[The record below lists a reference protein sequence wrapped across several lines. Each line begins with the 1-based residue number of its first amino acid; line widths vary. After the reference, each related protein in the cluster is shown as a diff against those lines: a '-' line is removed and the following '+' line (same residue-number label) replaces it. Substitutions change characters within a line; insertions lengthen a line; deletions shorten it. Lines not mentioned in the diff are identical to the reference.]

1 MTLIIGTD
9 EAGYGPNLGPL
20 VVAATAWRVEATPA
34 NAAVYL
40 ETAVAAAQRDTE
52 ALWPEKIRQRG
63 NRRASGRT
71 VPLWADSKHIYRAG
85 AGFCALEQ
93 GVLVALSL
101 VNDPDADTFAH
112 AWHAGHAGPVIR
124 SPVNQTNTVP
134 RQWPSL
140 EAALGQ
146 IGPEIADWRTSD
158 VASESGGHPSTT
170 QWALLPT
177 LCLPH
182 QADADACCARAAG
195 MRMILD
201 ALGVSL
207 VAVACRAIYPAQ
219 FNALLCQGLNKSD
232 ILSRT
237 TLALAASLR
246 TKANAEPALIW
257 CDRHGGRKHYSA
269 LVAQHF
275 GATLVQT
282 LAETPARSAYRVP
295 AQAKADLTE
304 AQADLT
310 QAKADLNQAQAANL
324 DIEFNVGGES
334 QVPVA
339 VASMTAKYVRELAM
353 HAFNAFWSSRSPGL
367 NPTAGYPVDALR
379 WRCEAR
385 DAIAE
390 AGVHDKDLWRSV

>member
-20 VVAATAWRVEATPA
+20 VVAATAWRVKATPA

-112 AWHAGHAGPVIR
+112 ARHAGHAGPVIG

-207 VAVACRAIYPAQ
+207 VAVACRAIYPAE

-295 AQAKADLTE
+295 PQVQTDLTE
-304 AQADLT
+304 
-310 QAKADLNQAQAANL
+310 AKADLNQAQAANL

-339 VASMTAKYVRELAM
+339 VASMTAKYIRELAM

-385 DAIAE
+385 DAIAQ
-390 AGVHDKDLWRSV
+390 AGVRDKDLWRSV

>member
-112 AWHAGHAGPVIR
+112 ARHAGHAGHAGPVIG

-146 IGPEIADWRTSD
+146 IGPEIADCRTSG

-246 TKANAEPALIW
+246 TKDNAEPALIW

-295 AQAKADLTE
+295 A
-304 AQADLT
+304 

>member
-146 IGPEIADWRTSD
+146 IGPEIADCRTSG

-295 AQAKADLTE
+295 AQAKADL
-304 AQADLT
+304 
-310 QAKADLNQAQAANL
+310 NQAQAANL

>member
-112 AWHAGHAGPVIR
+112 AGHGGHAGHAGPVIR

-146 IGPEIADWRTSD
+146 IGPEIADCRTSG
-158 VASESGGHPSTT
+158 VASESGRDPSTT

-207 VAVACRAIYPAQ
+207 VAVACRAIYPAE
-219 FNALLCQGLNKSD
+219 FNALLRQGLNKSD

-295 AQAKADLTE
+295 AQAKADPTH
-304 AQADLT
+304 
-310 QAKADLNQAQAANL
+310 AKADLNQAQAANL

-339 VASMTAKYVRELAM
+339 VASMTAKYIRELAM

-379 WRCEAR
+379 WRCDAR

-390 AGVHDKDLWRSV
+390 AGVRDKDLWRSV

>member
-20 VVAATAWRVEATPA
+20 VVAATAWRVKATPA

-112 AWHAGHAGPVIR
+112 ARHAGHAGPVIG

-207 VAVACRAIYPAQ
+207 VAVACRAIYPTQ

-295 AQAKADLTE
+295 PQAQTDLTE
-304 AQADLT
+304 
-310 QAKADLNQAQAANL
+310 AKADLNQAQAANL

-339 VASMTAKYVRELAM
+339 VASMTAKYIRELAM

-385 DAIAE
+385 DAIAQ
-390 AGVHDKDLWRSV
+390 AGVRDKDLWRSV

>member
-20 VVAATAWRVEATPA
+20 VVAATAWRVKATPA

-52 ALWPEKIRQRG
+52 ALWPEKIHRRG

-112 AWHAGHAGPVIR
+112 AGHAGHAGPVIG
-124 SPVNQTNTVP
+124 SPVHQTNTVP

-146 IGPEIADWRTSD
+146 IGPEIADWPTSD

-207 VAVACRAIYPAQ
+207 VAVACRAIYPTQ

-282 LAETPARSAYRVP
+282 LTETPARSAYRVP

-304 AQADLT
+304 AQT
-310 QAKADLNQAQAANL
+310 ANL

-390 AGVHDKDLWRSV
+390 AGVRDKDLWRSV

>member
-20 VVAATAWRVEATPA
+20 VVAATAWRVKATPA

-71 VPLWADSKHIYRAG
+71 MPLWADSKHIYRAG

-112 AWHAGHAGPVIR
+112 AGHAGHAGPVIG
-124 SPVNQTNTVP
+124 SPVHQTNTVP

-146 IGPEIADWRTSD
+146 IGPEIADCRTSG

-207 VAVACRAIYPAQ
+207 VAVACRAIYPTQ

-282 LAETPARSAYRVP
+282 LTETPARSAYRVP

-304 AQADLT
+304 AQT
-310 QAKADLNQAQAANL
+310 ANL

-339 VASMTAKYVRELAM
+339 VASMTAKYIRELAM

-367 NPTAGYPVDALR
+367 NPTAGYSVDALR
-379 WRCEAR
+379 WRCDAR
-385 DAIAE
+385 DAIAQ

>member
-34 NAAVYL
+34 NAAVFL

-71 VPLWADSKHIYRAG
+71 MPLWADSKHIYRAG

-112 AWHAGHAGPVIR
+112 AGHGGHAGHAGPVIR

-146 IGPEIADWRTSD
+146 IGPEIADSPTSG
-158 VASESGGHPSTT
+158 VASESGRDPSTT

-207 VAVACRAIYPAQ
+207 VAVACRAIYPAE

-275 GATLVQT
+275 GGTLVQT

-295 AQAKADLTE
+295 A
-304 AQADLT
+304 

-339 VASMTAKYVRELAM
+339 VASMTAKYIRELAM

-367 NPTAGYPVDALR
+367 NPTAGYPADALR
-379 WRCEAR
+379 WRCDAR

-390 AGVHDKDLWRSV
+390 AGVRDKDLWRSV

>member
-112 AWHAGHAGPVIR
+112 AGHGGHAGHAGPVIR

-146 IGPEIADWRTSD
+146 IGPEIADCRTSG

-182 QADADACCARAAG
+182 KADADACCARAAG

-207 VAVACRAIYPAQ
+207 VAVACRAIYPAE

-275 GATLVQT
+275 GGTLVQT

-295 AQAKADLTE
+295 AQAKADP
-304 AQADLT
+304 T
-310 QAKADLNQAQAANL
+310 QAQADLNQAQAANL

-339 VASMTAKYVRELAM
+339 VASMTAKYIRELAM

-379 WRCEAR
+379 WRCDAR

-390 AGVHDKDLWRSV
+390 AGVRDKDLWRSV

>member
-34 NAAVYL
+34 NAAVFL

-71 VPLWADSKHIYRAG
+71 MPLWADSKHIYRAG

-112 AWHAGHAGPVIR
+112 ARHAGHAGPVIE

-295 AQAKADLTE
+295 AQAKADLTQ
-304 AQADLT
+304 AQ
-310 QAKADLNQAQAANL
+310 ADLNQAQAANL

-339 VASMTAKYVRELAM
+339 VASMTAKYIRELAM

-379 WRCEAR
+379 WRCDAR
-385 DAIAE
+385 DAIAQ
-390 AGVHDKDLWRSV
+390 AGVRDKDLWRSV

>member
-40 ETAVAAAQRDTE
+40 ETAVAGAQRDTE

-112 AWHAGHAGPVIR
+112 ARHAGHAGPVIG

-146 IGPEIADWRTSD
+146 IGPEVADWRTSD

-207 VAVACRAIYPAQ
+207 VAVACRAIYPAE

-295 AQAKADLTE
+295 PQVQTDLTE
-304 AQADLT
+304 
-310 QAKADLNQAQAANL
+310 AKADLNQAQAANL

-339 VASMTAKYVRELAM
+339 VASMTAKYIRELAM

-385 DAIAE
+385 DAIAQ
-390 AGVHDKDLWRSV
+390 AGVRDKDLWRSV

>member
-20 VVAATAWRVEATPA
+20 VVAATAWRVKATPA

-71 VPLWADSKHIYRAG
+71 MPLWADSKHIYRAG

-158 VASESGGHPSTT
+158 VASEFGGHPSTT

-207 VAVACRAIYPAQ
+207 VAVACRAIYPAE

-295 AQAKADLTE
+295 AQAKADLT
-304 AQADLT
+304 

-339 VASMTAKYVRELAM
+339 VASMTAKYIRELAM

-379 WRCEAR
+379 WRCDAR

-390 AGVHDKDLWRSV
+390 AGVRDKDLWRSV

>member
-34 NAAVYL
+34 NAAVFL

-112 AWHAGHAGPVIR
+112 AGHGGHAGHAGPVIR

-146 IGPEIADWRTSD
+146 IGPEIADCRTSG
-158 VASESGGHPSTT
+158 VASESGRDPSTT

-275 GATLVQT
+275 GGTLVQT

-295 AQAKADLTE
+295 AQAKADPTH
-304 AQADLT
+304 
-310 QAKADLNQAQAANL
+310 AKADLNQAQAANL

-339 VASMTAKYVRELAM
+339 VASMTAKYIRELAM

-367 NPTAGYPVDALR
+367 NPTAGYPADALR
-379 WRCEAR
+379 WRCDAR

-390 AGVHDKDLWRSV
+390 AGVRDKDLWRSV

>member
-1 MTLIIGTD
+1 M
-9 EAGYGPNLGPL
+9 
-20 VVAATAWRVEATPA
+20 
-34 NAAVYL
+34 
-40 ETAVAAAQRDTE
+40 
-52 ALWPEKIRQRG
+52 
-63 NRRASGRT
+63 
-71 VPLWADSKHIYRAG
+71 
-85 AGFCALEQ
+85 
-93 GVLVALSL
+93 
-101 VNDPDADTFAH
+101 
-112 AWHAGHAGPVIR
+112 
-124 SPVNQTNTVP
+124 
-134 RQWPSL
+134 
-140 EAALGQ
+140 
-146 IGPEIADWRTSD
+146 
-158 VASESGGHPSTT
+158 ASESGRDPSTT

-207 VAVACRAIYPAQ
+207 VAVACRAIYPAE
-219 FNALLCQGLNKSD
+219 FNALLRQGLNKSD

-275 GATLVQT
+275 GGTLVQT

-295 AQAKADLTE
+295 AQAKADPTH
-304 AQADLT
+304 
-310 QAKADLNQAQAANL
+310 AKADLNQAQAANL

-339 VASMTAKYVRELAM
+339 VASMTAKYIRELAM

-367 NPTAGYPVDALR
+367 NPTAGYPADALR
-379 WRCEAR
+379 WRCDAR

-390 AGVHDKDLWRSV
+390 AGVRDKDLWRSV

>member
-112 AWHAGHAGPVIR
+112 AGHGGHAGHAGPVIR

-146 IGPEIADWRTSD
+146 IGPEIADCRTSG
-158 VASESGGHPSTT
+158 VASESGRDPSTT

-207 VAVACRAIYPAQ
+207 VAVACRAIYPAE
-219 FNALLCQGLNKSD
+219 FNALLRQGLNKSD

-295 AQAKADLTE
+295 AQAKADPTH
-304 AQADLT
+304 
-310 QAKADLNQAQAANL
+310 AKADLNQAQAANL

-339 VASMTAKYVRELAM
+339 VASMTAKYIRELAM

-367 NPTAGYPVDALR
+367 NPTAGYPADALR
-379 WRCEAR
+379 WRCDAR

-390 AGVHDKDLWRSV
+390 AGVRDKDLWRSV

>member
-112 AWHAGHAGPVIR
+112 AGHGGHAGHAGPVIR

-146 IGPEIADWRTSD
+146 IGPEIADCRTSG
-158 VASESGGHPSTT
+158 VASESGRHPSTT

-207 VAVACRAIYPAQ
+207 VAVACRAIYPAE
-219 FNALLCQGLNKSD
+219 FNALLRQGLNKSD

-275 GATLVQT
+275 GGTLVQT

-295 AQAKADLTE
+295 AQAKADPTH
-304 AQADLT
+304 
-310 QAKADLNQAQAANL
+310 AKADLNQAQAANL

-339 VASMTAKYVRELAM
+339 VASMTAKYIRELAM

-367 NPTAGYPVDALR
+367 NPTAGYPADALR
-379 WRCEAR
+379 WRCDAR

-390 AGVHDKDLWRSV
+390 AGVRDKDLWRSV

>member
-112 AWHAGHAGPVIR
+112 AGHAGHAGPVIR

-146 IGPEIADWRTSD
+146 IGPEIADCRTSG
-158 VASESGGHPSTT
+158 VASESGRDPSTT

-207 VAVACRAIYPAQ
+207 VAVACRAIYPAE
-219 FNALLCQGLNKSD
+219 FNALLRQGLNKSD

-295 AQAKADLTE
+295 
-304 AQADLT
+304 T

-339 VASMTAKYVRELAM
+339 VASMTAKYIRELAM

-367 NPTAGYPVDALR
+367 NPTAGYPADALR
-379 WRCEAR
+379 WRCDAR

-390 AGVHDKDLWRSV
+390 AGVRDKDLWRSV

>member
-112 AWHAGHAGPVIR
+112 AGHAGPVIR

-146 IGPEIADWRTSD
+146 IGPEIADCRTSG
-158 VASESGGHPSTT
+158 VASESGRDPSTT

-207 VAVACRAIYPAQ
+207 VAVACRAIYPAE

-232 ILSRT
+232 ILSLT

-295 AQAKADLTE
+295 AQAKADP
-304 AQADLT
+304 T
-310 QAKADLNQAQAANL
+310 QAQADLNQAQAANL

-339 VASMTAKYVRELAM
+339 VASMTAKYIRELAM

-379 WRCEAR
+379 WRCDAR
-385 DAIAE
+385 DAIAQ
-390 AGVHDKDLWRSV
+390 AGVRDKDLWRSV

>member
-112 AWHAGHAGPVIR
+112 AGHAGHAGPVIR
-124 SPVNQTNTVP
+124 SRVNQTNTVP

-146 IGPEIADWRTSD
+146 IGPEIADCRTSG
-158 VASESGGHPSTT
+158 VASESGRDPSTT

-207 VAVACRAIYPAQ
+207 VAVACRAIYPAE
-219 FNALLCQGLNKSD
+219 FNALLRQGLNKSD

-275 GATLVQT
+275 GGTLVQT

-295 AQAKADLTE
+295 AQAKADP
-304 AQADLT
+304 T
-310 QAKADLNQAQAANL
+310 QAQADLNQAQAANL

-339 VASMTAKYVRELAM
+339 VASMTAKYIRELAM

-379 WRCEAR
+379 WRCDAR
-385 DAIAE
+385 DAIAQ
-390 AGVHDKDLWRSV
+390 AGVRDKDLWRSV

>member
-52 ALWPEKIRQRG
+52 ALWPEKSRQRG

-112 AWHAGHAGPVIR
+112 AGHAGHAGPVIR

-146 IGPEIADWRTSD
+146 IGPEIADCRTSG
-158 VASESGGHPSTT
+158 VASESGRDPSTT

-207 VAVACRAIYPAQ
+207 VAVACRAIYPAE
-219 FNALLCQGLNKSD
+219 FNALLRQGLNKSD

-275 GATLVQT
+275 GGTLVQT

-295 AQAKADLTE
+295 AQAKADPTH
-304 AQADLT
+304 
-310 QAKADLNQAQAANL
+310 AKADLNQAQAANL

-339 VASMTAKYVRELAM
+339 VASMTAKYIRELAM

-367 NPTAGYPVDALR
+367 NPTAGYPADALR
-379 WRCEAR
+379 WRCDAR

-390 AGVHDKDLWRSV
+390 AGVRDKDLWRSV

>member
-40 ETAVAAAQRDTE
+40 ETAVAGAQRDTE

-71 VPLWADSKHIYRAG
+71 MPLWADSKHIYRAG

-112 AWHAGHAGPVIR
+112 AWHAGHAGPVIG

-207 VAVACRAIYPAQ
+207 VAVACRAIYPTQ

-304 AQADLT
+304 AQADL
-310 QAKADLNQAQAANL
+310 NQAQAANL

-385 DAIAE
+385 DAIAQ
-390 AGVHDKDLWRSV
+390 AGVRDKDLWRSV

>member
-282 LAETPARSAYRVP
+282 LTETPARSAYRVP
-295 AQAKADLTE
+295 A
-304 AQADLT
+304 

-390 AGVHDKDLWRSV
+390 AGVRDKDLWRSV

>member
-20 VVAATAWRVEATPA
+20 VVAATAWRVEATPV
-34 NAAVYL
+34 NAASHL
-40 ETAVAAAQRDTE
+40 ETAVVAAQRDTG
-52 ALWPEKIRQRG
+52 AIAPDKTGGLG
-63 NRRASGRT
+63 NRGVVRLT
-71 VPLWADSKHIYRAG
+71 VPLWADSKQIYRAG

-101 VNDPDADTFAH
+101 VNPPDAGTPAH
-112 AWHAGHAGPVIR
+112 AEHAGHAGPVIG

-134 RQWPSL
+134 RQWPAL

-146 IGPEIADWRTSD
+146 IGPESADWRTSGL
-158 VASESGGHPSTT
+158 ASESGGHSSTT
-170 QWALLPT
+170 PEWALLPT
-177 LCLPH
+177 LCLPQ
-182 QADADACCARAAG
+182 QADAHACCAQAAH
-195 MRMILD
+195 MRMILNE
-201 ALGVSL
+201 LGVSL
-207 VAVACRAIYPAQ
+207 VAVACRAIYPAE
-219 FNALLCQGLNKSD
+219 FNALLCKGLNKSD

-237 TLALAASLR
+237 TLTLAASLR
-246 TKANAEPALIW
+246 KTATDVPALIW

-295 AQAKADLTE
+295 AGKMAVDLAGE
-304 AQADLT
+304 APVD
-310 QAKADLNQAQAANL
+310 DL

-334 QVPVA
+334 RVPVA

-353 HAFNAFWSSRSPGL
+353 HAFNAFWASRAPGL
-367 NPTAGYPVDALR
+367 SPTAGYPVDAAR
-379 WRCEAR
+379 WRREAS
-385 DAIAE
+385 DAIGQ
-390 AGVHDKDLWRSV
+390 AGVLDKDLWRNV

>member
-112 AWHAGHAGPVIR
+112 AGHGGHAGHAGPVIR

-146 IGPEIADWRTSD
+146 IGPEIADCRTSD
-158 VASESGGHPSTT
+158 VASESGEHPSTT

-207 VAVACRAIYPAQ
+207 VAVACRAIYPAE

-295 AQAKADLTE
+295 AQAKADPTH
-304 AQADLT
+304 
-310 QAKADLNQAQAANL
+310 AKADLNQAQAANL

-339 VASMTAKYVRELAM
+339 VASMTAKYIRELAM

-379 WRCEAR
+379 WRCDAR
-385 DAIAE
+385 DAIAQ
-390 AGVHDKDLWRSV
+390 AGVRDKDLWRSV

>member
-71 VPLWADSKHIYRAG
+71 VPLWADSKQIYRAG

-101 VNDPDADTFAH
+101 VNHPDAGTPAH
-112 AWHAGHAGPVIR
+112 AEHAGHAGHAGPVIG

-146 IGPEIADWRTSD
+146 IGPEIADCRTSG

-207 VAVACRAIYPAQ
+207 VAVACRAIYPAE
-219 FNALLCQGLNKSD
+219 FTALLCKGLNKSD

-237 TLALAASLR
+237 TLTLAASLR
-246 TKANAEPALIW
+246 KTATDVPALIW

-269 LVAQHF
+269 LVAQHV

-295 AQAKADLTE
+295 AQAKADLTQ
-304 AQADLT
+304 AQ
-310 QAKADLNQAQAANL
+310 ADLNQAQAANL

-379 WRCEAR
+379 WRCDAR
-385 DAIAE
+385 DAIAQ
-390 AGVHDKDLWRSV
+390 AGVRDKDLWRSV

>member
-112 AWHAGHAGPVIR
+112 ARHAGPVIR

-146 IGPEIADWRTSD
+146 IGPEIADCRTSG
-158 VASESGGHPSTT
+158 VASESGRDPSTT

-207 VAVACRAIYPAQ
+207 VAVACRAIYPAE
-219 FNALLCQGLNKSD
+219 FNALLRQGLNKSD

-275 GATLVQT
+275 GGTLVQT

-295 AQAKADLTE
+295 AQAKADPTH
-304 AQADLT
+304 
-310 QAKADLNQAQAANL
+310 AKADLNQAQAANL

-339 VASMTAKYVRELAM
+339 VASMTAKYIRELAM

-367 NPTAGYPVDALR
+367 NPTAGYPADALR
-379 WRCEAR
+379 WRCDAR

-390 AGVHDKDLWRSV
+390 AGVRDKDLWRSV

>member
-112 AWHAGHAGPVIR
+112 AGHGGHAGHAGPVIR

-146 IGPEIADWRTSD
+146 IGPEIADCRTSG
-158 VASESGGHPSTT
+158 VASESGRDPSTT

-207 VAVACRAIYPAQ
+207 VAVACRAIYPAE
-219 FNALLCQGLNKSD
+219 FNALLRQGLNKSD

-275 GATLVQT
+275 GGTLVQT

-295 AQAKADLTE
+295 A
-304 AQADLT
+304 

-390 AGVHDKDLWRSV
+390 AGVRDKDLWRSV

>member
-34 NAAVYL
+34 NAAVFL

-112 AWHAGHAGPVIR
+112 GGHAGHAGHAGPVIR

-146 IGPEIADWRTSD
+146 IGPEIADCRTSG

-207 VAVACRAIYPAQ
+207 VAVACRAIYPAE

-275 GATLVQT
+275 GGTLVQT

-295 AQAKADLTE
+295 A
-304 AQADLT
+304 

-379 WRCEAR
+379 WRCDAR
-385 DAIAE
+385 DAIAQ
-390 AGVHDKDLWRSV
+390 AGVRDKDLWRSV

>member
-20 VVAATAWRVEATPA
+20 VVAATAWRVKATPA

-112 AWHAGHAGPVIR
+112 ARHAGHAGPVIG

-207 VAVACRAIYPAQ
+207 VAVACRAIYPTQ

-295 AQAKADLTE
+295 PQAQTDLTE
-304 AQADLT
+304 
-310 QAKADLNQAQAANL
+310 AKADLNQAQAANL

-339 VASMTAKYVRELAM
+339 VASMTAKYIRELAM

-390 AGVHDKDLWRSV
+390 AGVRDKDLWRSV

>member
-34 NAAVYL
+34 NAAVFL

-112 AWHAGHAGPVIR
+112 AGHGGHAGHAGPVIR

-146 IGPEIADWRTSD
+146 IGPEIADCRTSG
-158 VASESGGHPSTT
+158 VASESGRDPSTT

-207 VAVACRAIYPAQ
+207 VAVACRAIYPAE

-275 GATLVQT
+275 GGTLVQT

-295 AQAKADLTE
+295 A
-304 AQADLT
+304 

-339 VASMTAKYVRELAM
+339 VASMTAKYIRELAM

-367 NPTAGYPVDALR
+367 NPTAGYPADALR
-379 WRCEAR
+379 WRCDAR

-390 AGVHDKDLWRSV
+390 AGVRDKDLWRSV

>member
-112 AWHAGHAGPVIR
+112 AGHGGHAGHAGPVIR

-146 IGPEIADWRTSD
+146 IGPEIADCRTSG
-158 VASESGGHPSTT
+158 VASESGRDPSTT

-207 VAVACRAIYPAQ
+207 VAVACRAIYPAE

-275 GATLVQT
+275 GGTLVQT

-295 AQAKADLTE
+295 AQAKADPTH
-304 AQADLT
+304 
-310 QAKADLNQAQAANL
+310 AKADLNQAQAANL

-353 HAFNAFWSSRSPGL
+353 HAFNAFWASRSPGL

-379 WRCEAR
+379 WRCDAR
-385 DAIAE
+385 DAIAQ
-390 AGVHDKDLWRSV
+390 AGVRDKDLWRSV

>member
-34 NAAVYL
+34 NAAVFL

-112 AWHAGHAGPVIR
+112 ARHAGHAGPVIE

-295 AQAKADLTE
+295 AQAKADLTQ
-304 AQADLT
+304 AQ
-310 QAKADLNQAQAANL
+310 ADLNQAQAANL

-339 VASMTAKYVRELAM
+339 VASMTAKYIRELAM

-379 WRCEAR
+379 WRCDAR
-385 DAIAE
+385 DAIAQ
-390 AGVHDKDLWRSV
+390 AGVRDKDLWRSV

>member
-112 AWHAGHAGPVIR
+112 AGHGGHAGHAGPVIR

-146 IGPEIADWRTSD
+146 IGPEIADCRTSG
-158 VASESGGHPSTT
+158 VASESGRDPSTT

-195 MRMILD
+195 MRMILE

-207 VAVACRAIYPAQ
+207 VAVACRAIYPAE

-295 AQAKADLTE
+295 AQAKADPTH
-304 AQADLT
+304 
-310 QAKADLNQAQAANL
+310 AKADLNQAQAANL

-339 VASMTAKYVRELAM
+339 VASMTAKYIRELAM

-367 NPTAGYPVDALR
+367 NPTAGYPADALR
-379 WRCEAR
+379 WRCDAR

-390 AGVHDKDLWRSV
+390 AGVRDKDLWRSV

>member
-40 ETAVAAAQRDTE
+40 ETAVAGAQRDTE

-71 VPLWADSKHIYRAG
+71 MPLWADSKHIYRAG

-112 AWHAGHAGPVIR
+112 AWHAGHAGPVIG

-146 IGPEIADWRTSD
+146 IGPEIADCRTSD
-158 VASESGGHPSTT
+158 VASEFGGHPSTT

-207 VAVACRAIYPAQ
+207 VAVACRAIYPAE

-246 TKANAEPALIW
+246 AKANAEPALIW

-295 AQAKADLTE
+295 AQAKADLTQ
-304 AQADLT
+304 AQAN
-310 QAKADLNQAQAANL
+310 LNQAQAANL

-339 VASMTAKYVRELAM
+339 VASMTAKYIRELAM
-353 HAFNAFWSSRSPGL
+353 HAFNAFWSSRSPSL

-390 AGVHDKDLWRSV
+390 AGVRDKDLWRSV

>member
-40 ETAVAAAQRDTE
+40 ETAVAGAQRDTE

-71 VPLWADSKHIYRAG
+71 MPLWADSKHIYRAG

-112 AWHAGHAGPVIR
+112 AGHAGHAGPVIG
-124 SPVNQTNTVP
+124 SPVHQTNTVP

-146 IGPEIADWRTSD
+146 IGPEIADWPTSD

-207 VAVACRAIYPAQ
+207 VAVACRAIYPTQ

-295 AQAKADLTE
+295 AQAKADL
-304 AQADLT
+304 
-310 QAKADLNQAQAANL
+310 NQAQAANL

-390 AGVHDKDLWRSV
+390 AGVRDKDLWRSV

>member
-40 ETAVAAAQRDTE
+40 ETAVAGAQRDTE

-71 VPLWADSKHIYRAG
+71 MPLWADSKHIYRAG

-112 AWHAGHAGPVIR
+112 ARHAGHAGPVIG

-146 IGPEIADWRTSD
+146 IGPEVADWRTSD
-158 VASESGGHPSTT
+158 VASESGAHPSTT

-207 VAVACRAIYPAQ
+207 VAVACRAIYPTQ

-295 AQAKADLTE
+295 PQAQTDLTE
-304 AQADLT
+304 
-310 QAKADLNQAQAANL
+310 AKADLNQAQAANL

-339 VASMTAKYVRELAM
+339 VASMTAKYIRELAM

-385 DAIAE
+385 DAIAQ
-390 AGVHDKDLWRSV
+390 AGVRDKDLWRSV

>member
-112 AWHAGHAGPVIR
+112 AGHGGHAGHAGPVIR

-146 IGPEIADWRTSD
+146 IGPEIADCRTSG
-158 VASESGGHPSTT
+158 VASESGRDPSTT

-207 VAVACRAIYPAQ
+207 VAVACRAIYPAE
-219 FNALLCQGLNKSD
+219 FNALLRQGLNKSD

-295 AQAKADLTE
+295 AQAKADPTH
-304 AQADLT
+304 
-310 QAKADLNQAQAANL
+310 AKADLNQAQAANL

-339 VASMTAKYVRELAM
+339 VASMTAKYIRELAM

-367 NPTAGYPVDALR
+367 NPTAGYPADALR
-379 WRCEAR
+379 WRCDAR
-385 DAIAE
+385 DAIAQ
-390 AGVHDKDLWRSV
+390 AGVRDKDLWRSV